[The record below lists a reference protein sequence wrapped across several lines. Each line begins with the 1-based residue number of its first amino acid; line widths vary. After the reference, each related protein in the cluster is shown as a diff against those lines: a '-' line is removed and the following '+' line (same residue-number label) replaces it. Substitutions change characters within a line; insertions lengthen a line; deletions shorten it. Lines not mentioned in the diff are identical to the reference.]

1 MSIELKILGSNSAAF
16 AHNRHHTA
24 QFLRVQN
31 TYFLID
37 CGEGTQLLLKK
48 NNIKF
53 SKINNIV
60 ISHLHGDH
68 CYSLIGLLS
77 TLHLYGRKT
86 TLKLF
91 GPPGLAETITQQLR
105 NSTTTL
111 NYDIDFTEWTPGK
124 TEEIY
129 EDKYITV
136 TTFPLDHRIPC
147 SGFLFREKKKRRRI
161 NKNVVKQELTPLQIN
176 ALKDGKD
183 AIDMHGELIYKWEEA
198 TYPAQPS
205 HSYAFCSDTKYI
217 PTLHELLKDVYMMYH
232 EATFSEDMSER
243 AELTYH
249 STARQ
254 AAQVAKDANAGK
266 LILGHFS
273 TRFKDLTPLLEEAKT
288 VFENTEL
295 AIEGTM
301 FTTK

>member
-16 AHNRHHTA
+16 AHNRHHTS

-48 NNIKF
+48 NKIKF

-68 CYSLIGLLS
+68 CYGLIGLLS
-77 TLHLYGRKT
+77 TLHLYGRKS
-86 TLKLF
+86 TLRLF
-91 GPPGLAETITQQLR
+91 GPPGLAEMITIQLR

-111 NYDIDFTEWTPGK
+111 NYDIDFKEWTPGK
-124 TEEIY
+124 SEEIY
-129 EDKYITV
+129 EDRYITV

-147 SGFLFREKKKRRRI
+147 SGFLFKEKQKRRRI
-161 NKNVVKQELTPLQIN
+161 NKNVVNQELSPLQIN
-176 ALKDGKD
+176 ALKEGKD
-183 AIDMHGELIYKWEEA
+183 AVDRHGEVIFKWEEA

-217 PTLHELLKDVYMMYH
+217 ADLHEYIKDVYLMYH
-232 EATFSEDMSER
+232 EATFTEDMSER
-243 AELTYH
+243 ANLTHH
-249 STARQ
+249 STAKQ
-254 AAQVAKDANAGK
+254 AAMVAQAANAKK

-273 TRFKDLTPLLEEAKT
+273 TRFKDLSPLLDEAKT
-288 VFENTEL
+288 VFSNTEL
-295 AIEGTM
+295 AIEGSVFNT
-301 FTTK
+301 

>member
-16 AHNRHHTA
+16 AHNRHHTS

-48 NNIKF
+48 NKIKF

-68 CYSLIGLLS
+68 CYGLIGLLS
-77 TLHLYGRKT
+77 TLHLYGRKS
-86 TLKLF
+86 TLRLF
-91 GPPGLAETITQQLR
+91 GPPGLAEMITIQLR

-111 NYDIDFTEWTPGK
+111 NYDIDFREWTPGK
-124 TEEIY
+124 SEEIY
-129 EDKYITV
+129 EDRYITV

-147 SGFLFREKKKRRRI
+147 CGFLFKEKRKRKRI
-161 NKNVVKQELTPLQIN
+161 NKNIVNRELTPLQIN
-176 ALKDGKD
+176 DLKDGKD
-183 AIDMHGELIYKWEEA
+183 AVDRHGNVIFKWEEA

-217 PTLHELLKDVYMMYH
+217 EHLHEYFKDVYLMYH
-232 EATFSEDMSER
+232 EATFTEDMVER
-243 AELTYH
+243 A
-249 STARQ
+249 SFQ
-254 AAQVAKDANAGK
+254 K
-266 LILGHFS
+266 
-273 TRFKDLTPLLEEAKT
+273 
-288 VFENTEL
+288 
-295 AIEGTM
+295 
-301 FTTK
+301 

>member
-53 SKINNIV
+53 SKVNNIV

-68 CYSLIGLLS
+68 YYGLIGLLS
-77 TLHLYGRKT
+77 TLHLYGRKA
-86 TLKLF
+86 TLRLF
-91 GPPGLAETITQQLR
+91 GPPGLAEIISLQLKY
-105 NSTTTL
+105 STTTL
-111 NYDIDFTEWTPGK
+111 SYSIDFIEWQPGK
-124 TEEIY
+124 SEQIY
-129 EDKYITV
+129 EDRFITV

-161 NKNVVKQELTPLQIN
+161 NKRVVTKQLTPLQAN
-176 ALKDGKD
+176 ALKDGQD
-183 AIDMHGELIYKWEEA
+183 AIDMDGNVIYQWEEA
-198 TYPAQPS
+198 TYPPQPS
-205 HSYAFCSDTKYI
+205 HAYAFCSDTKYI
-217 PTLHELLKDVYMMYH
+217 SSLHERLTDVNLIYH
-232 EATFSEDMSER
+232 EATFSEDMKER
-243 AELTYH
+243 AGLTHH
-249 STARQ
+249 STAKQ
-254 AAQVAKDANAGK
+254 AAEVARAANAK
-266 LILGHFS
+266 TLILGHFS
-273 TRFKDLTPLLEEAKT
+273 TRFKDLTPLLEEARE

-295 AIEGTM
+295 AVEGTT
-301 FTTK
+301 FVT